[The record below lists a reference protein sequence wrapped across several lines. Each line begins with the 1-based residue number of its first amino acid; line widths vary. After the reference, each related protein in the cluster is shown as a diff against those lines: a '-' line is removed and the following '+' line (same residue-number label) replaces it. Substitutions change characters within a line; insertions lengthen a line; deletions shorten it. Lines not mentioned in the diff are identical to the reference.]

1 MTGSLRLSSITSKPQ
16 SHPATEP
23 IFFDE
28 SALSLTPHRAPDL
41 GAARPAAD
49 GGASVQLEEGVDG
62 RCVVLT
68 A

>member
-23 IFFDE
+23 VFDE
-28 SALSLTPHRAPDL
+28 SALSLTPQRAPDL
-41 GAARPAAD
+41 GAARPAAG

-68 A
+68 V